1 MYTVL
6 LAIALCGGQPV
17 RQCVTA
23 PVYQY
28 QHPQYAAGYTYNTI
42 QPVAYV
48 AYDNYYSKLV
58 GSQARQQAAAQSEAD
73 LTKQLGLLTTEI
85 GNVRQVL
92 TQWNSLPQVPAP
104 TPTPQPPPP
113 GPPPP
118 PIVPAAPGSDLQKA
132 AAVIIQKKCSAC
144 HTGAATAGS
153 GLALLSAP
161 NTLAVI
167 QPLTKLKMDQ
177 QVYSGAMPP
186 DPKKALTAE
195 EYSTLRAW
203 INEDRDKIAQI
214 LDNYK
219 ETTK

>member
-1 MYTVL
+1 MYSIL
-6 LAIALCGGQPV
+6 FAIVLCGGQPV

-28 QHPQYAAGYTYNTI
+28 QHPQYSSGYTFA
-42 QPVAYV
+42 QPVNVAYV
-48 AYDNYYSKLV
+48 AFDDYYSKLV
-58 GSQARQQAAAQSEAD
+58 GSQARQQAALQAEAD
-73 LTKQLGLLTTEI
+73 LTKQLGLLTTEL
-85 GNVRQVL
+85 GNLRQVIGSA
-92 TQWNSLPQVPAP
+92 TPVAPTLPQP
-104 TPTPQPPPP
+104 TPTPAP
-113 GPPPP
+113 GLPPP

-132 AAVIIQKKCSAC
+132 AAVIIQKKCSGC

-153 GLALLSAP
+153 GLALLSTT
-161 NTLAVI
+161 NVLAAI
-167 QPLTKLKMDQ
+167 QPLTKLKIDQ

-203 INEDRDKIAQI
+203 INEDKDNIALI